1 MDIYK
6 LDEQTLDKAFNQAYI
21 AVSNTDYKF
30 EQDTLLY
37 FYGYYKHATKEFSS
51 NDYSEEPTDGEKLV
65 NAFKINAL
73 FQVRQLS
80 EEECKRKYV
89 ELAIKYL
96 GKDFLRDII

>member
-1 MDIYK
+1 MDIYN
-6 LDEQTLDKAFNQAYI
+6 LNDEHLDKAFKKAYI

-37 FYGYYKHATKEFSS
+37 FYGYYKHATKEF
-51 NDYSEEPTDGEKLV
+51 NNNLHRETTDGEKLV

-80 EEECKRKYV
+80 EKECKIKYI

-96 GKDFLRDII
+96 GDDFLTYSE

>member
-1 MDIYK
+1 MDIRK
-6 LDEQTLDKAFNQAYI
+6 LDKKTLDKAFQKAYN

-37 FYGYYKHATKEFSS
+37 FYAYYKHVKQEYNT
-51 NDYSEEPTDGEKLV
+51 NLYRDTNDGERLV

-80 EEECKRKYV
+80 KKECKIKYI
-89 ELAIKYL
+89 ELAIKCL
-96 GKDFLRDII
+96 GDDFLKDL